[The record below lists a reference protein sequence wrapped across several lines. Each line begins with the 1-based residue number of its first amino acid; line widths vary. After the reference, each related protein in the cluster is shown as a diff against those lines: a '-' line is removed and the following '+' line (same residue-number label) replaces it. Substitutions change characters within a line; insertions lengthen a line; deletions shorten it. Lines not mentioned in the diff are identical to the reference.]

1 MNTISQLSLINSAVA
16 STVGGVDVV
25 GSDYKA
31 LVCLFLRG
39 GCDMNNVLIPVVG
52 NSQAESYTQERG
64 VVGVP
69 NGVTNANFNP
79 SGDNLT
85 LPLNGTPEPLGLHP
99 SFTNLQGMYNAGEAA
114 FVTNVGT
121 LAEPTTRSTYTTA
134 ALPCLLYTSPS
145 PRDS

>member
-1 MNTISQLSLINSAVA
+1 MKSQVTSKISRRDFLRYGTCGAMGIGSLVNTISQLSLINSAVA

-99 SFTNLQGMYNAGEAA
+99 SFTNLQGMYNA
-114 FVTNVGT
+114 
-121 LAEPTTRSTYTTA
+121 
-134 ALPCLLYTSPS
+134 CL
-145 PRDS
+145 